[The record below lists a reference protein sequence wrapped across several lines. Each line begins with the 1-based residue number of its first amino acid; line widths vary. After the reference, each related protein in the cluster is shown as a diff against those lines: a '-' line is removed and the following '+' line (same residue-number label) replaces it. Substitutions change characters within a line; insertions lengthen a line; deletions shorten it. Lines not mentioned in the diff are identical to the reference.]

1 MITHNDQ
8 RDVFRIVANAL
19 TRDLT
24 CYAFGGTA
32 MLFYGYKDE
41 TKDIDLLFE
50 DEPQRKEFIRAIEAL
65 GFAEASPF
73 RLYIPKKLLDRH
85 RPLMYRRD
93 DSRFDLF
100 VKCIFQ
106 TKLSPQMKEDKYAVH
121 EFKGKHTLTV
131 NVLRTEH
138 IVVLKAVTE
147 RDRDFEDI
155 LTIVKNTKNF
165 DWQYLIDETLWQ
177 FRHGDGWVLFDVE
190 KMLRELKK
198 YLFVEEKYLKQLH
211 GAVGK
216 GRTGRAGDRFPH

>member
-1 MITHNDQ
+1 MIARNDQ
-8 RDVFRIVANAL
+8 LDLFRIVGNTI
-19 TRDLT
+19 TRDVQ

-50 DEPQRKEFIRAIEAL
+50 DEPQRKEFIRAIGAL
-65 GFAEASPF
+65 GFEEASPF

-85 RPLMYRRD
+85 RPLMYKRD

-138 IVVLKAVTE
+138 LVVLKAVTE
-147 RDRDFEDI
+147 RDRDFEDRSEDH
-155 LTIVKNTKNF
+155 T
-165 DWQYLIDETLWQ
+165 
-177 FRHGDGWVLFDVE
+177 
-190 KMLRELKK
+190 
-198 YLFVEEKYLKQLH
+198 
-211 GAVGK
+211 
-216 GRTGRAGDRFPH
+216 